1 MKKGTLIG
9 IVVVVLLGITG
20 VSWQLWKMNV
30 VKGEISLSN
39 RYDAQERVVETTLDS
54 MRKKIKNIHKCTD
67 EWADKF
73 IATVAEQ
80 AKGRPGKPTGSG
92 SGGIA
97 GVMAGSSGLAV
108 TRESESLG
116 IPDTMYL
123 KLANVISGGLDSFK
137 RSQDTQNDLHQT
149 HKTYC
154 EDPYHNWLGVSL
166 RDKVKEAPVMI
177 SSTST
182 KEVMETK
189 VLEDDLL

>member
-1 MKKGTLIG
+1 MKKGTLVG
-9 IVVVVLLGITG
+9 IVAVVLVLIVG
-20 VSWQLWKMNV
+20 VSWQLWKMGV
-30 VKGEISLSN
+30 VKGEIVLSN
-39 RYDAQERVVETTLDS
+39 RYDAQERVVETTLDT
-54 MRKKIKNIHKCTD
+54 MRKSIKNIHKCTD

-80 AKGRPGKPTGSG
+80 AKGRPGKATGG
-92 SGGIA
+92 TGGIA
-97 GVMAGSSGLAV
+97 GVMAGTSGLAV
-108 TRESESLG
+108 TRESEALG
-116 IPDTMYL
+116 IPDEMYL
-123 KLANVISGGLDSFK
+123 KLANAIAGGLDSFK

-154 EDPYHNWLGVSL
+154 EDPYHNWLGLSL
-166 RDKVKEAPVMI
+166 ASEVKEAPVMI